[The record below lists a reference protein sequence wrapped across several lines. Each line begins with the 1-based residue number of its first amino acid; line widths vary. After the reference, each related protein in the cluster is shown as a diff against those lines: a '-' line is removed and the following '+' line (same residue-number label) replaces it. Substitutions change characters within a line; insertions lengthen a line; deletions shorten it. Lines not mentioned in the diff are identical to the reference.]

1 MPTYATGLR
10 SGKRPAVLGSPA
22 RYQRRV
28 YAKPGGLQVAD
39 WIRTGSPGFIADD
52 EDSYYK

>member
-39 WIRTGSPGFIADD
+39 WV
-52 EDSYYK
+52 